1 MLSSTF
7 LIEGHDRLVAAP
19 LIAPYGPA
27 EQDYDHVLEGSS
39 ISHPFGTDN
48 FGRDIF
54 SRVLYGARISLSVGV
69 LGVCLG
75 LLVGGILGL
84 VAGHRGGWLDDV
96 LMRVLD
102 LLLAFPQLLLA
113 IMVITVEEM
122 AGWSSLLRQARNA
135 DEEVRAYER
144 MAAVVPVLALANPP
158 HVASGS
164 RPI

>member
-1 MLSSTF
+1 MAEDSARVRESTG
-7 LIEGHDRLVAAP
+7 LWHYAWRQRARNHAAMAGAVLLVVLAVVALAAP

-84 VAGHRGGWLDDV
+84 VAGHRGGWLDD
-96 LMRVLD
+96 
-102 LLLAFPQLLLA
+102 
-113 IMVITVEEM
+113 
-122 AGWSSLLRQARNA
+122 
-135 DEEVRAYER
+135 
-144 MAAVVPVLALANPP
+144 
-158 HVASGS
+158 
-164 RPI
+164 